1 VPARIV
7 NLRTVHQAGGLAQI
21 DGGTFVP
28 SGGTPLKSTRRIL
41 AAGQTGALDAAVYDR
56 AAMGEGFAFSG
67 PAIVEQADTTTLV
80 EPGWT
85 GTVDAAG
92 NLLLAWQGA

>member
-1 VPARIV
+1 MPTPSDI
-7 NLRTVHQAGGLAQI
+7 LITGL
-21 DGGTFVP
+21 GVV
-28 SGGTPLKSTRRIL
+28 SPLGVGLENFWKAL
-41 AAGQTGALDAAVYDR
+41 AAGQSGFLDAAVYDR
-56 AAMGEGFAFSG
+56 AAMGEGFAFAG

-92 NLLLAWQGA
+92 NLLLTWQAG

>member
-1 VPARIV
+1 
-7 NLRTVHQAGGLAQI
+7 L
-21 DGGTFVP
+21 
-28 SGGTPLKSTRRIL
+28 
-41 AAGQTGALDAAVYDR
+41 LDAAVYDR
-56 AAMGEGFAFSG
+56 AAMGEGFAFAG

-92 NLLLAWQGA
+92 NLLLTWQAG